1 MPDQRTAT
9 GRTAPGRR
17 PAPDPLWR
25 TVVGAV
31 LRDERHRQGRTL
43 QHVADVAGVSV
54 PYLSEVERGRK
65 EASSEILAAVAGAL
79 ELRLVDLLGRA
90 HALLAG
96 AFGTL
101 DLTTWPTGPAAAPQ
115 GPSNDYRA
123 SVSLLAA

>member
-1 MPDQRTAT
+1 MPDQRTAL
-9 GRTAPGRR
+9 
-17 PAPDPLWR
+17 DPLWR

-43 QHVADVAGVSV
+43 RHVADAAGVSV

-96 AFGTL
+96 ALGTL
-101 DLTTWPTGPAAAPQ
+101 DLTTWPAGPAAAPHL
-115 GPSNDYRA
+115 PRNDYRA
-123 SVSLLAA
+123 SVTLLAA

>member
-9 GRTAPGRR
+9 GRPAAGRR

-31 LRDERHRQGRTL
+31 LREERHRQGRTL
-43 QHVADVAGVSV
+43 QHVADAAGVSV

-79 ELRLVDLLGRA
+79 DLRLVDLLGRA

-96 AFGTL
+96 AFATL
-101 DLTTWPTGPAAAPQ
+101 DLTTWPTGPAAAPH

-123 SVSLLAA
+123 SVTLLAA